1 MPVVADHGGS
11 AQHLA
16 RVSKRSLTGRS
27 SECAGTWLL
36 VGERQRGAPPSSFV
50 GLRRQPVAQFDL
62 RIPPL
67 ALVSAVAVAIALVSV
82 YVPLLRI
89 PVPGHKY
96 AAAALL
102 LIGLMVA
109 LVGVFQFRRARTT
122 VNPMSPH
129 KASALVSSG
138 LFRWSRNPMYLGM
151 AVALLGLAA
160 WASSLA
166 GYLLVLAFCWYLTLF
181 QIIPEERA
189 LLATFGPEFAQYM
202 AEVRRWV

>member
-1 MPVVADHGGS
+1 VAR
-11 AQHLA
+11 L
-16 RVSKRSLTGRS
+16 
-27 SECAGTWLL
+27 E
-36 VGERQRGAPPSSFV
+36 
-50 GLRRQPVAQFDL
+50 L

-67 ALVSAVAVAIALVSV
+67 ALVSAAAVAIALVSV

-102 LIGLMVA
+102 FVGLMVA
-109 LVGVFQFRRARTT
+109 LVGVVQFRRARTT
-122 VNPMSPH
+122 VDPMSPH

-189 LLATFGPEFAQYM
+189 LLATFGPQFAQYM